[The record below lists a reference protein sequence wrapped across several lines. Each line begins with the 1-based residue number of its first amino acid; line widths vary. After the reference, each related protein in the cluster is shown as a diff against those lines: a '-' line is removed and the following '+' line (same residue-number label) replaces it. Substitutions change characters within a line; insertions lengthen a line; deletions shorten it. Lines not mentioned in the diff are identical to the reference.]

1 MGSDP
6 SLRQLLALL
15 IGSVGLGYMLY
26 GRKQAHAVALG
37 CGVLLVVIPF
47 GLSHLPT
54 LVTMALLLMVLPFLL
69 HRFLI

>member
-37 CGVLLVVIPF
+37 CGVLLMVIPY
-47 GLSHLPT
+47 GLSN
-54 LVTMALLLMVLPFLL
+54 VAALLIVALTLMVLPFVLN
-69 HRFLI
+69 RFLA

>member
-6 SLRQLLALL
+6 SLRQLLTLV

-47 GLSHLPT
+47 GVNLP
-54 LVTMALLLMVLPFLL
+54 ALTAVAMLLMVLPFLL
-69 HRFLI
+69 NRFLC

>member
-6 SLRQLLALL
+6 SLRQLLTLV
-15 IGSVGLGYMLY
+15 IGSIGLGYMLY

-47 GLSHLPT
+47 GVRHLPALT
-54 LVTMALLLMVLPFLL
+54 WVALLLMVLPFLL
-69 HRFLI
+69 NRFLS